1 MNGYID
7 IKITVTDAQGVVLLE
22 TDTQKHHAELLEKG
36 MRGYAAELIPR
47 HLSFHID
54 SEVERLQRSGNLSE

>member
-22 TDTQKHHAELLEKG
+22 TDTQKRHAELLEKG
-36 MRGYAAELIPR
+36 
-47 HLSFHID
+47 
-54 SEVERLQRSGNLSE
+54 NLSAFSVPATSANNHPPAGSIPPGTT

>member
-22 TDTQKHHAELLEKG
+22 TDTQKRHAELLEKG
-36 MRGYAAELIPR
+36 NLAMAKELIPR
-47 HLSFHID
+47 HLSFHVD